1 MVTVRYWA
9 SARQAAGVVEEQMDV
24 ATLAELRAHVV
35 DRPALSRVCSASS
48 YLVDGQQVPADAV
61 LPDGVVV
68 DVLPPFA
75 GG

>member
-9 SARQAAGVVEEQMDV
+9 SARQAAGVVEETVQA
-24 ATLAELRAHVV
+24 ATLAELRAILLG
-35 DRPALSRVCSASS
+35 RPTLGPICATSS
-48 YLVDGQQVPADAV
+48 YLVDNRQAPADAV
-61 LPDGVVV
+61 LEDGAVV

>member
-9 SARQAAGVVEEQMDV
+9 AAREAAGAVEESLAVTSMAQLR
-24 ATLAELRAHVV
+24 ALLAE
-35 DRPALSRVCSASS
+35 RPGLDRVCASSS
-48 YLVDGQQVPADAV
+48 YLIDGQQAAADAV
-61 LPDGVVV
+61 LVDGAVV